1 MQPGGDG
8 NTLHGGGYDRYRK
21 GGFLEGYQFHSGRMF
36 AGMVVVEFMLAD
48 EGPGDGGVAV
58 VQGSHKSNYAAPL
71 SLKTME
77 RWQQH
82 VTEVNTKR
90 GDALIFCEACIQCA
104 PDHSMHPSP
113 PQHTHTRTHSLREGG

>member
-82 VTEVNTKR
+82 VNEAEAPRPFLLLLLFASGR
-90 GDALIFCEACIQCA
+90 GTAIVARWRVGKAFEERDGASAA
-104 PDHSMHPSP
+104 
-113 PQHTHTRTHSLREGG
+113 